1 MVKLYCV
8 VVGVTGSAFPLYIDA
23 SLSVGDLKEAIKMK
37 NPSTMKCDA
46 YKLQLYLAKKG
57 NAWITNNE
65 AEGVSDVAGLPHLRV
80 PQAKLRCVGLSDDEM
95 VEVDEHDEAAGN
107 GLVNVLVVVPTE
119 EIKPEFQTYNA
130 LVEKIDNLQD
140 IIQTRLPTS
149 NSSLSFSSRA
159 LGQMVMKRIAKNFSK
174 HSPTEGNP
182 ILTKVEQMEIQPNI
196 LEKELVVEMTKHF
209 NRILPQTGYP
219 LVFVNSEDFGW
230 LEQHPDVSRK
240 TDMKPDGFVTFQGLF
255 CHREK
260 QECPAGCNFGIPFV
274 KLLDSIVIVKAKR
287 VIDDGALGEVSTP
300 LIRH

>member
-1 MVKLYCV
+1 MAEESVRIANDAVARALESVTNKDREINERIEDIKQWKKKNPYYMFNERLKL
-8 VVGVTGSAFPLYIDA
+8 LYEDKQQE
-23 SLSVGDLKEAIKMK
+23 LKEARE
-37 NPSTMKCDA
+37 S
-46 YKLQLYLAKKG
+46 LR
-57 NAWITNNE
+57 E
-65 AEGVSDVAGLPHLRV
+65 ARESLKEANDRLKEAREYHLRLTQSV
-80 PQAKLRCVGLSDDEM
+80 QPALETQA
-95 VEVDEHDEAAGN
+95 
-107 GLVNVLVVVPTE
+107 
-119 EIKPEFQTYNA
+119 YNA
-130 LVEKIDNLQD
+130 LVEKIDMLASQQVNLQTQQVNLQTQQANLHD

-149 NSSLSFSSRA
+149 NSSFSFSSRA

-182 ILTKVEQMEIQPNI
+182 ILTKVEQMAIQPNI

-260 QECPAGCNFGIPFV
+260 QECPAGCNFGIPFA